1 MEMKEKQDRKKQEDM
16 MKRGGGVGPA
26 INKVQSDR
34 ILQADPTYNVD
45 PKEVLQKK
53 LQTQDYNPFGKAGG
67 GAPNLKS
74 HQNITVNAEGNFSG
88 LVMNN
93 RIIY

>member
-1 MEMKEKQDRKKQEDM
+1 M

-53 LQTQDYNPFGKAGG
+53 L
-67 GAPNLKS
+67 
-74 HQNITVNAEGNFSG
+74 
-88 LVMNN
+88 
-93 RIIY
+93 